1 MNGLSERLLVSHYV
15 NNYGGAL
22 QNARAIGGCDD
33 SQLHP
38 QLGFRRAGL
47 QACLTRKGPL
57 ARPTSFTWRFVR
69 IGRSPDVWVFGHVGG
84 NDVDH
89 SQEVLEGRHLGAV
102 EPVVDGAGLHA
113 ELLRKSV
120 DVSESGNRKVERLS
134 KDAAHD
140 VGIVG

>member
-1 MNGLSERLLVSHYV
+1 MTQ
-15 NNYGGAL
+15 A
-22 QNARAIGGCDD
+22 
-33 SQLHP
+33 

-47 QACLTRKGPL
+47 QACSTRKGPL
-57 ARPTSFTWRFVR
+57 ARPSSLTWRFVR
-69 IGRSPDVWVFGHVGG
+69 IGRSPDVWVFRHVGG

-89 SQEVLEGRHLGAV
+89 SQEVLEGRHLGSV
-102 EPVVDGAGLHA
+102 QPVVDGAGLHA

-140 VGIVG
+140 VGIVGQALTWVCALSDILASPGNDLISLKGRHFLYV